1 MRSCYDLP
9 TLERRRKIQKQ
20 NRRRPIRELNPEAFP
35 APLNWLGLIASL
47 FQERCLDLDQ
57 FVSTLPS
64 VASTSDV
71 SVDATSP
78 TLTPAPNP
86 HSARCTVGAP
96 HPAISCLGA
105 FRTPALRAW
114 GWSPQPASENLHTSG
129 LMRRNK
135 IGTVFGL
142 LSQVCNSSSS
152 ALASFKSSV
161 SKPSVNQP

>member
-71 SVDATSP
+71 SVGSTSP

-86 HSARCTVGAP
+86 HSTRCTVGAS

-105 FRTPALRAW
+105 FQTPAVRAW
-114 GWSPQPASENLHTSG
+114 GRSRHAGIRKPAQNRKWSVIRSRCVTPLIREA
-129 LMRRNK
+129 
-135 IGTVFGL
+135 
-142 LSQVCNSSSS
+142 
-152 ALASFKSSV
+152 
-161 SKPSVNQP
+161 NQLQRLD